1 MKTMLLLQIP
11 LIIPFLLF
19 MAVYKGFELR
29 VLNWVVA
36 AILVAI
42 GPFFITNVI
51 IPTVV
56 YWRILPL
63 EEIFLPLAIPTLV
76 AQLSIAL
83 VLFRYLEK
91 ERDDSITGWVV
102 AAIFGFVLLYVF
114 APFAIGQLL

>member
-1 MKTMLLLQIP
+1 MLLLQIP